1 MVWPVFGSIATAG
14 KAFGK
19 IIKIENGE
27 HQWTDPLSGSN
38 FIQLKM
44 KMIFP
49 IQKREGAHDVELQ
62 YQDDQTGSIVLQT
75 AEDVTPRV
83 NVM

>member
-1 MVWPVFGSIATAG
+1 MCGSIATAG

-62 YQDDQTGSIVLQT
+62 YGDDQTKSTVLEI
-75 AEDVTPRV
+75 AENATKRADEMQP
-83 NVM
+83 